1 MLKLLIL
8 THYKNI
14 NTQTHIFVTPAGPEQ
29 RLAAGA
35 GAGSTNQVDIIVKT
49 PALSHSG
56 HRDST
61 MKKKKY
67 FPKIVCKTKLRFLVL
82 AV

>member
-14 NTQTHIFVTPAGPEQ
+14 NTDTHIFVTPAGPEQ
-29 RLAAGA
+29 RLAA

-49 PALSHSG
+49 PALSHSRIQG
-56 HRDST
+56 LYNE
-61 MKKKKY
+61 KKII
-67 FPKIVCKTKLRFLVL
+67 FPKNVL
-82 AV
+82 